1 MTNTVFCFTP
11 GSRRVDENI
20 DSYSPQE
27 VRLKNNMFNVTVPR
41 KRVPKVNPEIS
52 SFFFFFTILQY
63 IYSISQYL
71 QYSSVSIFR
80 TQKRFQTVQTRFTR
94 GGGSLVIMKKYV
106 SKKFQNFS
114 NVFLC

>member
-52 SFFFFFTILQY
+52 SFFFFFYNITIY
-63 IYSISQYL
+63 IQHIT
-71 QYSSVSIFR
+71 IF
-80 TQKRFQTVQTRFTR
+80 T
-94 GGGSLVIMKKYV
+94 I
-106 SKKFQNFS
+106 
-114 NVFLC
+114 FLCLYFQDTEKISDGTDPIYKRRRKFGYHEEVRIQKVSEFL

>member
-52 SFFFFFTILQY
+52 SFFFFLQY
-63 IYSISQYL
+63 YNIYTAYHNIYNIPLSLFSGHRKDFRRYRPDL
-71 QYSSVSIFR
+71 QEEEEVWLS
-80 TQKRFQTVQTRFTR
+80 
-94 GGGSLVIMKKYV
+94 
-106 SKKFQNFS
+106 
-114 NVFLC
+114 